1 MGLATHLPKEVQDIA
16 ADQGWDNF
24 SLGLILLGAL
34 ERLPGSH
41 EAIIAQARDVAK
53 EENDA
58 AKDLDT

>member
-16 ADQGWDNF
+16 ADQGWDDF

-34 ERLPGSH
+34 ERLPGSR
-41 EAIIAQARDVAK
+41 EAIIARARDVAE

-58 AKDLDT
+58 AKDLDI